1 MSIPSPYPEAQNNYY
16 KNLFNECF
24 EEYMKLPDEE
34 KIEYLKP
41 HAKNFF
47 CCLKT
52 KSPTYKDF
60 SNVCPVF

>member
-1 MSIPSPYPEAQNNYY
+1 MNIPSPYADAQNSYY
-16 KNLFNECF
+16 NSMLD
-24 EEYMKLPDEE
+24 EYMKLTDEE
-34 KIEYLKP
+34 KFEYLEP
-41 HAKNFF
+41 HVKNFV

>member
-41 HAKNFF
+41 HAKNF
-47 CCLKT
+47 
-52 KSPTYKDF
+52 SA
-60 SNVCPVF
+60 V